1 MAKDFLSQPMFNDPD
16 AARQWLEARLWPDG
30 PVCPHCGVIDQATL
44 MNGKSHR
51 PGLYQC
57 NACREPFTVTV
68 GTLYERSK
76 ISLHIWLKAT
86 YLLMSSKKGMSK
98 NQLSRMLGVSQK
110 STWFLMHRI
119 REALKGDNSPFGQDG
134 GPVEV
139 DETFIGR
146 KTGTKVGMGYEHK
159 RKVLALVDRSTGRS
173 RALVVDKLSIASLTP
188 ILEANIAKEA
198 HVMTDQA
205 GYYRYL
211 SKSFAAHTTVNHELK
226 EYVRGE
232 THTNTIE
239 GYFSI
244 FKRGMKGVYQ
254 HCGEGHLQR
263 YLAEFDFRY
272 SNRVKLG
279 IDDLARTEKAVDG
292 IVGKRLTYRRTCG
305 EQPQAC

>member
-1 MAKDFLSQPMFNDPD
+1 MAKDFLSQAIFNDPD
-16 AARQWLEARLWPDG
+16 KAREWLEARLWPQG
-30 PVCPHCGVIDQATL
+30 PICPHCGTVDEATR
-44 MNGKSHR
+44 MKGKSHR

-76 ISLHIWLKAT
+76 IPLHIWLKAT
-86 YLLMSSKKGMSK
+86 YLLMASKKGMSK

-110 STWFLMHRI
+110 STWFVMHRI
-119 REALKGDNSPFGQDG
+119 REALKGDGSLFGSDG

-146 KTGTKVGMGYEHK
+146 KTGVRVGAGYEHK

-173 RALVVDKLSIASLTP
+173 RALVVDKLTIGSLTP
-188 ILEANIAKEA
+188 LLEANIAKEA

-211 SKSFAAHTTVNHELK
+211 NKSFAAHTTVNHEIQ
-226 EYVRGE
+226 EYARGE

-254 HCGEGHLQR
+254 HCGEGHLHR

-279 IDDLARTEKAVDG
+279 VDDLVRTEKAVRG
-292 IVGKRLTYRRTCG
+292 IVGKRLTYRRISG
-305 EQPQAC
+305 EQPQA

>member
-1 MAKDFLSQPMFNDPD
+1 MADYLSKPIFNDAD
-16 AARQWLEARLWPDG
+16 KAREWLEARLWPDG
-30 PVCPHCGVIDQATL
+30 PICPHCGTVDEATL
-44 MNGKSHR
+44 MKGKTTR

-76 ISLHIWLKAT
+76 IALHIWLKAT
-86 YLLMSSKKGMSK
+86 YLLMASKKGISK
-98 NQLSRMLGVSQK
+98 NQMSRMLGVSQK
-110 STWFLMHRI
+110 SAWFLRHRI
-119 REALKGDNSPFGQDG
+119 REALKGDNALLGSTG

-146 KTGTKVGMGYEHK
+146 KTGVKVATGYEHK
-159 RKVLALVDRSTGRS
+159 RKVLALVDRSTGRARS
-173 RALVVDKLSIASLTP
+173 MVVDKLTIGALLP

-211 SKSFAAHTTVNHELK
+211 SKTFRMHSTVNHAVS

-254 HCGEGHLQR
+254 HCGEGHLNR

-279 IDDLARTEKAVDG
+279 VDDMTRTERAVDG
-292 IVGKRLTYRRTCG
+292 IVGKRLTYRRLGG
-305 EQPQAC
+305 EQPQAH

>member
-16 AARQWLEARLWPDG
+16 AARKWLEARLWPQG
-30 PVCPHCGVIDQATL
+30 PICPHCGTVDEATL
-44 MNGKSHR
+44 MKGKTTR
-51 PGLYQC
+51 AGLYQC

-76 ISLHIWLKAT
+76 IGLHIWLKAT
-86 YLLMSSKKGMSK
+86 SLLMASKKGMSK

-119 REALKGDNSPFGQDG
+119 REALKGDGAPFGQDG

-159 RKVLALVDRSTGRS
+159 RKVLALVDRSTGQS
-173 RALVVDKLSIASLTP
+173 RAMVVDKLTIASLTP

-211 SKSFAAHTTVNHELK
+211 SKSFRAHTTVNHEIK
-226 EYVRGE
+226 EYARGE

-254 HCGEGHLQR
+254 HCGEAHLHR

-272 SNRVKLG
+272 SNRVRLG
-279 IDDLARTEKAVDG
+279 VDDMTRTEKAVAG
-292 IVGKRLTYRRTCG
+292 IVGKRLTYRRISG
-305 EQPQAC
+305 EQPQAH